1 MSRFFSLLIISGFQT
16 FIAKYLPVVALVA
29 MGVSGCGHSPEVPV
43 KVKLLAVN
51 DFHGYLLPSRLLQL
65 DVPDPDGGSDAPVY
79 VGGAAYL
86 ASLVKGIRSQTPNTL
101 FVGVGD
107 FIGGSPAISTWT
119 SGEATIEA
127 MNLIGLEVTSVGN
140 HEFDRGKQEL
150 KRLQS
155 GGCAKGAALSDPLLS
170 SCARTGSFE
179 GAKFPYLAANVID
192 NDTGE
197 LLFPATHVRRMGKV
211 KIGFI
216 GLTLRDTPQTTRGA
230 QGLTFLDE
238 VSTVEKHANQLK
250 KEGVD
255 AVIVLLHEGGSTIAS
270 SFKDQSCPGL
280 TGPIK
285 SIVSNLPA
293 SVDVVLSAHTHYDY
307 ICQIN
312 GILLSQAGS
321 YGRMVTEID
330 LSIVPGQGVVAK
342 SGRTL
347 PVINDLTTKAPKG
360 YTILSPN
367 PEVAELVNFY
377 DQLTL
382 PQRSRSLGFIGSD
395 ILRADID
402 GSGQLV
408 RSGTRINVADHP
420 IGRVFADA
428 LLAMPGPEGIEGDV
442 AFINPGGLRNYLA
455 MQEGGKVDYDTVF
468 GIAPFGD
475 SLYRVEMTGESLIR
489 LLEQQ
494 WEAPN
499 CNGKLFMD
507 ICGRVLQPSH
517 TLNYTWV
524 VSPEEQG
531 QPAGKGNM
539 VDVSSV
545 RIKGQPIDLNAIYKI
560 VTVEYLAIYGGD
572 KFSAFTE
579 RRLSIK
585 NMATNDMEALQA
597 YLARYTEQSRLM
609 PPPPRIRCIRK
620 STGQNCGIP
629 VL

>member
-1 MSRFFSLLIISGFQT
+1 MLRLFPLIKTGVKTS
-16 FIAKYLPVVALVA
+16 IARRLSLPVLVA
-29 MGVSGCGHSPEVPV
+29 MGMAGCSHLPAPPV

-51 DFHGYLLPSRLLQL
+51 DFHGYLLPSPLLQL
-65 DVPDPDGGSDAPVY
+65 DVPDTEGGPDAKVN

-86 ASLVKGIRSQTPNTL
+86 ASLINGIRSQTPNTL

-107 FIGGSPAISTWT
+107 FVGGSPAISTWT
-119 SGEATIEA
+119 AGEATIEA
-127 MNLIGLEVTSVGN
+127 MNRMGLEVTSVGN

-155 GGCAKGAALSDPLLS
+155 GGCAQGAALSDPLVR
-170 SCARTGSFE
+170 SCTRTGSFE
-179 GAKFPYLAANVID
+179 GARFPYLAANVID

-197 LLFPATHVRRMGKV
+197 LLFPATHVRQVGQAKL
-211 KIGFI
+211 GFI

-238 VSTVEKHANQLK
+238 VKTVEQHASRLRQ
-250 KEGVD
+250 EGVD
-255 AVIVLLHEGGSTIAS
+255 AVIVLLHEGGSTTAS

-280 TGPIK
+280 TGPVK
-285 SIVSNLPA
+285 SIVSAFP
-293 SVDVVLSAHTHYDY
+293 STVDVVLSGHTHYDY

-330 LSIVPGQGVVAK
+330 LSIVPGQGVVSKA
-342 SGRTL
+342 GRTL
-347 PVINDLTTKAPKG
+347 PVINDLTTRVPKG
-360 YTILSPN
+360 YTILSAN
-367 PEVAELVNFY
+367 REVAELVNFY

-382 PQRSRSLGFIGSD
+382 PQRSRSLGFIASD

-428 LLAMPGPEGIEGDV
+428 MLAIPSPDGLEADV
-442 AFINPGGLRNYLA
+442 AFINPGGLRNYVA
-455 MQEGGKVDYDTVF
+455 MQDGGKVDYETVF
-468 GIAPFGD
+468 SVAPFGD
-475 SLYRVEMTGESLIR
+475 ALYRVEMTGESLIR

-499 CNGKLFMD
+499 CSGKNYLD

-524 VSPEEQG
+524 LSPEDQG
-531 QPAGKGNM
+531 QPAGTGRM

-545 RIKGQPIDLNAIYKI
+545 RIKGKPIDLNAVYRI
-560 VTVEYLAIYGGD
+560 VTVEYLAVYGGD

-579 RRLSIK
+579 RRLRIQ
-585 NMATNDMEALQA
+585 NMAATDMEALQA
-597 YLARYTEQSRLM
+597 YFSRYTEQSPLM
-609 PPPPRIRCIRK
+609 RPSPRIRCILKATR
-620 STGQNCGIP
+620 QDCGIP

>member
-1 MSRFFSLLIISGFQT
+1 MFFSFSSRSFQDPLPKRVSLLLWAVIG
-16 FIAKYLPVVALVA
+16 LV
-29 MGVSGCGHSPEVPV
+29 GCVQSSDPPV

-51 DFHGYLLPSRLLQL
+51 DFHGYLLPSRTLQL
-65 DVPDPDGGSDAPVY
+65 DVPDPGGGPDAPVY

-86 ASLVKGIRSQTPNTL
+86 ASLVNGIRSQNPNTL
-101 FVGVGD
+101 FIGVGD
-107 FIGGSPAISTWT
+107 FVGGSPAISTWT
-119 SGEATIEA
+119 AGEATIEA
-127 MNLIGLEVTSVGN
+127 MNLMGLEVTSVGN

-150 KRLQS
+150 KRLQV
-155 GGCAKGAALSDPLLS
+155 GGCAQGDALSDPLVR
-170 SCARTGSFE
+170 SCARTGAFA
-179 GAKFPYLAANVID
+179 GARFPYLAANVID
-192 NDTGE
+192 SDTGE
-197 LLFPATHVRRMGKV
+197 LLFPATHVHQMGPV
-211 KIGFI
+211 KLGFI

-238 VSTVEKHANQLK
+238 VSTVELHAARLK

-255 AVIVLLHEGGSTIAS
+255 AVIVLLHEGGSTTAS
-270 SFKDQSCPGL
+270 SFKDQSCQGL
-280 TGPIK
+280 KGQVK
-285 SIVSNLPA
+285 SIVSTLPA
-293 SVDVVLSAHTHYDY
+293 TVDVVLSGHTHYDY

-330 LSIVPGQGVVAK
+330 LSIVPGQGVVGK

-347 PVINDLTTKAPKG
+347 PVINDLTAKAPEA
-360 YTILSPN
+360 YAVQSPD

-382 PQRSRSLGFIGSD
+382 PQRSRSLGFIGTD

-428 LLAMPGPEGIEGDV
+428 LLAMPSPDGVEADI

-455 MQEGGKVDYDTVF
+455 MQAGGKVDYDTVF

-475 SLYRVEMTGESLIR
+475 SLYRLEMTGESLIR

-499 CNGKLFMD
+499 CSGKLFRD

-517 TLNYTWV
+517 TLTYTWIA
-524 VSPEEQG
+524 SPEEQG
-531 QPAGKGNM
+531 QAAGTGKM
-539 VDVSSV
+539 VDISSV

-560 VTVEYLAIYGGD
+560 VTVEFLAVYGGD

-579 RRLSIK
+579 KRLSIK
-585 NMATNDMEALQA
+585 NMAANDMDALQA
-597 YLARYTEQSRLM
+597 YFSRYTEQTPLM
-609 PPPPRIRCIRK
+609 PPPSRIRCIRK
-620 STGQNCGIP
+620 ATGQDCGIP

>member
-1 MSRFFSLLIISGFQT
+1 MWQILSVYKTSLQTSISRHLSLLM
-16 FIAKYLPVVALVA
+16 LVA
-29 MGVSGCGHSPEVPV
+29 MGVAGCGHSRDTPIN
-43 KVKLLAVN
+43 VKLLAVN
-51 DFHGYLLPSRLLQL
+51 DFHGYLLPSPLLQL
-65 DVPDPDGGSDAPVY
+65 DVPDSDGGPDVPVY

-86 ASLVKGIRSQTPNTL
+86 ASLVNGIRSQNPNTL

-107 FIGGSPAISTWT
+107 FVGGSPAISTWT
-119 SGEATIEA
+119 AGEATIEA
-127 MNLIGLEVTSVGN
+127 MNLMGLEVTSVGN

-155 GGCAKGAALSDPLLS
+155 GGCAQVAALSDS
-170 SCARTGSFE
+170 QVRSCARTGTFE
-179 GAKFPYLAANVID
+179 GARFPYLAANVID

-197 LLFPATHVRRMGKV
+197 LLFPATHVRQMGQV
-211 KIGFI
+211 KLGFI
-216 GLTLRDTPQTTRGA
+216 GVTLRDTPQTTRGA

-238 VSTVEKHANQLK
+238 VSTVELHAARLK

-255 AVIVLLHEGGSTIAS
+255 AVVVLLHEGGSTTAS

-280 TGPIK
+280 KGQVK
-285 SIVSNLPA
+285 SIVSALPA
-293 SVDVVLSAHTHYDY
+293 TVDVVLSGHTHYDY
-307 ICQIN
+307 VCQIN

-347 PVINDLTTKAPKG
+347 PVINDLTTKAPTA
-360 YTILSPN
+360 YAIQSPN
-367 PEVAELVNFY
+367 PKVAELVNFY

-382 PQRSRSLGFIGSD
+382 PQRSRSLGFVGAD

-428 LLAMPGPEGIEGDV
+428 LLSMPAPDGVEADI

-455 MQEGGKVDYDTVF
+455 MQAGGKVDYDTVF

-475 SLYRVEMTGESLIR
+475 TLYRLELTGESLIR

-499 CNGKLFMD
+499 CSGKLFTD

-517 TLNYTWV
+517 TLNYTWI
-524 VSPEEQG
+524 VSPEDQG
-531 QPAGKGNM
+531 RASGTGKM

-545 RIKGQPIDLNAIYKI
+545 RIKGQPIDLNAVYKI
-560 VTVEYLAIYGGD
+560 VTVEFLAIYGGD

-579 RRLSIK
+579 KRLSIK
-585 NMATNDMEALQA
+585 NMAANDMDALQA
-597 YLARYTEQSRLM
+597 YFSRFTEQSPLM

-620 STGQNCGIP
+620 ATGQDCGIP

>member
-1 MSRFFSLLIISGFQT
+1 MLQLFSLLSTGLQT
-16 FIAKYLPVVALVA
+16 AFAKYLSLVLLLATGVV
-29 MGVSGCGHSPEVPV
+29 GCGHSTEPPV
-43 KVKLLAVN
+43 TIKLLAVN

-65 DVPDPDGGSDAPVY
+65 DVPDPELGTDAPVY

-86 ASLVKGIRSQTPNTL
+86 ASLVNGIRSQNPNTL

-107 FIGGSPAISTWT
+107 FVGGSPAVSTWT
-119 SGEATIEA
+119 AGEATIEA
-127 MNLIGLEVTSVGN
+127 MNLIGLEVTTVGN

-150 KRLQS
+150 KRLQN
-155 GGCAKGAALSDPLLS
+155 GGCAQRAALSDPLVR
-170 SCARTGSFE
+170 SCVRTGSYE
-179 GAKFPYLAANVID
+179 GARFPYLAANVID

-197 LLFPATHVRRMGKV
+197 LLFPATHVRHMGQV
-211 KIGFI
+211 KLGFI

-238 VSTVEKHANQLK
+238 VSTVELHAAKLR

-255 AVIVLLHEGGSTIAS
+255 AVIVLLHEGGSTTAS

-280 TGPIK
+280 TGPVK
-285 SIVSNLPA
+285 SLVSALP
-293 SVDVVLSAHTHYDY
+293 STVDVVLSGHTHYDY

-330 LSIVPGQGVVAK
+330 LSIVPGKGVVTK

-367 PEVAELVNFY
+367 PEVTELVNFY

-428 LLAMPGPEGIEGDV
+428 LLAMPGPDGVEADV

-475 SLYRVEMTGESLIR
+475 TLYRVEMTGESLIR

-499 CNGKLFMD
+499 CSGKWFMD

-517 TLNYTWV
+517 TLNYTWI
-524 VSPEEQG
+524 VSPEDQG
-531 QPAGKGNM
+531 QTSGAGKM
-539 VDVSSV
+539 VELSSV
-545 RIKGQPIDLNAIYKI
+545 RIKGKPIDLNAIYKI

-579 RRLSIK
+579 KRLSIK

-620 STGQNCGIP
+620 ETGQDCGIP
-629 VL
+629 ML